1 MNGVGDVI
9 EKITE
14 YTGIKNVAEAV
25 AKLAGLPG
33 CGCKE
38 RKEYLNM
45 LFPFDGY
52 SREFTVLSN
61 FLTPNREYKAG
72 EIITVKKDD
81 YLFNVLIYLVKE
93 GKLKEN
99 D

>member
-9 EKITE
+9 EKITQF
-14 YTGIKNVAEAV
+14 TGIKTVAEAV
-25 AKLAGLPG
+25 AKLAGIPG

-52 SREFTVLSN
+52 SRSFTVMSD

-72 EIITVKKDD
+72 EIVVVKKYDD
-81 YLFNVLIYLVKE
+81 LFGNLIFLVKE

>member
-1 MNGVGDVI
+1 MNGMGDVI

-14 YTGIKNVAEAV
+14 ATGIKTVAEAV
-25 AKLAGLPG
+25 AKLAGAEG

-52 SREFTVLSN
+52 SRSFTVLSG
-61 FLTPNREYKAG
+61 FLTPNREYITG
-72 EIITVKKDD
+72 EIITVKKNDD
-81 YLFNVLIYLVKE
+81 LFGNLIFLVQV

>member
-1 MNGVGDVI
+1 MNGLGDMI
-9 EKITE
+9 EVFTE
-14 YTGIKNVAEAV
+14 VTGIKTVAEAV

-38 RKEYLNM
+38 RKQYLNL

-52 SREFTVLSN
+52 SRQFTVLGD
-61 FLTPNREYKAG
+61 FMTPMREYKTG
-72 EIITVKKDD
+72 EVITVKKNDD
-81 YLFNVLIYLVKE
+81 LFGNVIFLVQA

>member
-52 SREFTVLSN
+52 SREFTVLSD

-72 EIITVKKDD
+72 EIITVKKNDD
-81 YLFNVLIYLVKE
+81 LFGNLIFLVQV
-93 GKLKEN
+93 GKIKEN

>member
-9 EKITE
+9 QKITE

-52 SREFTVLSN
+52 KREFTVLSD
-61 FLTPNREYKAG
+61 FLTPNREYKTG
-72 EIITVKKDD
+72 EIVTVKKNDD
-81 YLFNVLIYLVKE
+81 LFGNLIFLVQV
-93 GKLKEN
+93 GKIKEN